1 MVTIEPL
8 SAEHVASCVAVMR
21 QLPAW
26 FGIEQ
31 AIQNYAKDLASC
43 DGFLATQDGAVL
55 GFVGLKRYGS
65 HAIELNVIGVLP
77 QHRRNGIGSRL
88 LRTVENEARESG
100 VRFLHTKTLSASKP
114 NEAYEQSREF
124 WRAAGFLPLDEHLLW
139 GPSNPC
145 LILLKALK

>member
-1 MVTIEPL
+1 
-8 SAEHVASCVAVMR
+8 MR
-21 QLPAW
+21 ALPAW

-31 AIQNYAKDLASC
+31 AIQNYAKELESC
-43 DGFLATQDGAVL
+43 DGFSALDDGYVV

-77 QHRRNGIGSRL
+77 QHRRKGIGSAL
-88 LRTVENEARESG
+88 LRAVEAEARESG
-100 VRFLHTKTLSASKP
+100 VPFLHTKTLSASKQ

-145 LILLKALK
+145 LVLLKALK

>member
-1 MVTIEPL
+1 
-8 SAEHVASCVAVMR
+8 MR
-21 QLPAW
+21 ALPAW

-31 AIQNYAKDLASC
+31 AIQNYAKDLESC
-43 DGFLATQDGAVL
+43 DGFTALEGRDVV
-55 GFVGLKRYGS
+55 GFVGLKRFGS

-77 QHRRNGIGSRL
+77 QHRRKGIGSAL
-88 LRTVENEARESG
+88 LRAVENEAWDSG

-114 NEAYEQSREF
+114 NDAYEQSRAF
-124 WRAAGFLPLDEHLLW
+124 WRASGFVPLDEHLLW